1 MASPSPGGSPWR
13 YRSSPGR
20 SQFSN
25 GAFGILHAA
34 FADRAHLVV
43 VYLLVS
49 MTYCAHLVFSWN
61 SLVIYTSLFASSQV
75 ISCYCFNLIGNSP
88 NPSPNESPFP
98 THSPAAMKKYSTPTH
113 GDHQYSPIKLTPHA
127 PPPHPSSAQLTPLPS
142 AHVSQGGQLV
152 ASPIRQFHSPLAPP
166 QPSLSPPK
174 AQFVKPSRTPA
185 PPAIHT
191 FTKPKTTFLD
201 SIIDPSKFDS
211 SLGILTK
218 KFCYLLQ
225 RAATHGTL
233 EDGTYIGLKA
243 EGGDDSL
250 DLNAAVKE
258 LGVQKRRIYDITN
271 VLEGVGLIE
280 KRTRNHIAWVG
291 NMEDLNEASPVPCAS
306 IPSGKKI
313 DSPPKIIR
321 MPSGV
326 EEQDIKAE
334 IEALKR
340 EEEELDR
347 YISYMNSAVKS
358 YSGKNHCLYVDKRE
372 LTSLRGLSH
381 DTILAIR
388 APAGTTLDVPEPEE
402 GKERKYQ
409 MFLKSPSE
417 KVDVFLIQYGD
428 ERSEMVG
435 KAVEMILEQDAN
447 TSSSVLKSIY
457 KRSASQPE
465 QQIAGS
471 KRDRSDGLRPR
482 SVPLLN
488 AHSSATELCDT
499 PPFPGNIMVSPPRS
513 IHLPNRP
520 FSHPTSRPLRWHST
534 VINEMKMMPA
544 SSLDSDRLP
553 DLPTYPESVESWAPP
568 NLPL

>member
-1 MASPSPGGSPWR
+1 
-13 YRSSPGR
+13 
-20 SQFSN
+20 
-25 GAFGILHAA
+25 
-34 FADRAHLVV
+34 
-43 VYLLVS
+43 
-49 MTYCAHLVFSWN
+49 
-61 SLVIYTSLFASSQV
+61 
-75 ISCYCFNLIGNSP
+75 
-88 NPSPNESPFP
+88 
-98 THSPAAMKKYSTPTH
+98 
-113 GDHQYSPIKLTPHA
+113 
-127 PPPHPSSAQLTPLPS
+127 
-142 AHVSQGGQLV
+142 
-152 ASPIRQFHSPLAPP
+152 
-166 QPSLSPPK
+166 
-174 AQFVKPSRTPA
+174 
-185 PPAIHT
+185 
-191 FTKPKTTFLD
+191 
-201 SIIDPSKFDS
+201 
-211 SLGILTK
+211 
-218 KFCYLLQ
+218 
-225 RAATHGTL
+225 L

-513 IHLPNRP
+513 IPSRFLPP
-520 FSHPTSRPLRWHST
+520 SKPTLFPSNISSSPVAFHSDQRDEDDASLESGFGSPPRSANLPRVRRELGPSESSSVVT
-534 VINEMKMMPA
+534 NSTNSVRSIPDSPA
-544 SSLDSDRLP
+544 SDGTSGNNVLPETPKATAEADHHAGETSSACSFDFMNEHMSDDEFMKSVSLFNGTLSPALSPQNDFMDF
-553 DLPTYPESVESWAPP
+553 
-568 NLPL
+568 